1 MRRKP
6 GNGILNGIG
15 LWDVITFRH
24 MQATSWKCGRKI
36 LSLRIPLTGNSAGL
50 RSWASILYVCSS
62 IMFSGR
68 VTRRASSPGFP
79 SSWTLPRPTEYPRC
93 SCSWMT
99 AGVRVTHQEYSR
111 SLFRDSIILYG
122 AKTPASEYFGPCGS
136 GCLYAQDTTA
146 IVNVL
151 EAYVTDIV
159 STFKDDSRIFAGIST
174 MSWAADRIRTVT
186 GSALSRCSR
195 MCSAGHVR

>member
-1 MRRKP
+1 
-6 GNGILNGIG
+6 
-15 LWDVITFRH
+15 

-36 LSLRIPLTGNSAGL
+36 LSLRTPLTGNSAGL

-62 IMFSGR
+62 IMCSGR

-99 AGVRVTHQEYSR
+99 AGVRVTHPEHSR
-111 SLFRDSIILYG
+111 SLSRGSIILYG
-122 AKTPASEYFGPCGS
+122 AKTQASSISDHAAAAASMRRIRRRLSMCWRLMS
-136 GCLYAQDTTA
+136 QTLSRHSRMTA
-146 IVNVL
+146 GFL
-151 EAYVTDIV
+151 P
-159 STFKDDSRIFAGIST
+159 GIST
-174 MSWAADRIRTVT
+174 MSRAADRIRTVT